1 MNFDHLRQDL
11 RHAVRSL
18 LRSPAFAVVT
28 ILTLAL
34 GIGANTAIFSIVN
47 GVILRP
53 LGYPKPEQLMYLTT
67 QFPAFGFEQF
77 WVSPPEYFEFREI
90 NQSFSAVGAFTTGEA
105 NLTAGDR
112 PLRVRSASVNDDLV
126 TALGIQPLTGR
137 LFRKG
142 EADLTGPPPTPGSP
156 PVPLPPFVILSHELW
171 QTAFGGQN
179 IVGQTV
185 EVNGLPRE
193 VIGIMPPG
201 ADVMDNRT
209 EIWMPLGLNPG
220 FRQNRGNHFLY
231 LIGRLKEGVTPQQ
244 AQTELTALILNWGER
259 VGVKQHVF
267 GPLPTGEAARKAS
280 PGAGHILQMEPV
292 QEEIVG
298 GASRA
303 IWVLQAAVGFVLLI
317 ACANLANL
325 LLARAEHRHRE
336 FAIRTALGAGRGRL
350 LRQFM
355 TEGVLLSIIGG
366 VFGLLLARAGVQA
379 LIRVYPTSLP
389 RTSEVTVDPLVL
401 LFTLGVSIATG
412 LVFGLAPVMHTR
424 FSGLMI
430 ALKEGGGK
438 GATGAARHHVR
449 RGLVM
454 AEVALA
460 VMLVIGAGLLLRTVA
475 NLTDVDAGFDRSRLV
490 TFSMALPVAAYP
502 QPLARA
508 QLYQQLLGK
517 LRALPGVQSATAM
530 SGLPPNRPLNAN
542 DTDIDNYTAPPEG
555 PFENVDY
562 YQNVLTD
569 YFDTMGIPIVQGRS
583 FQPSDAASSGMVAV
597 VNETL
602 VNTFWKG
609 LHPIGQRLRPCCG
622 DQVPWYTVVG
632 VAKDVKQ
639 GGVDQRTGT
648 ELYFFVDQTSK
659 APPPFSNASAIMNVV
674 LRTTLQP
681 AMLRQ
686 TIERAVRESDPSV
699 PIVRLRNMN
708 GVFEESIRRPRLLA
722 QLLGG
727 FAGLALLLAAIGTYG
742 VLSYMVAERRREIGI
757 RMALGADQGSVLAQ
771 VLKQGLV
778 LTTVGIVVG
787 LAGAFAL
794 NQLIASLLFGVQPT
808 DPITLVAVVA
818 TITIVAALAC
828 WLPAWRASRLDPN
841 VVLRED

>member
-1 MNFDHLRQDL
+1 MIVDHLRQDL
-11 RHAVRSL
+11 RHAFKSL
-18 LRSPAFAVVT
+18 LRAPAFSVVT

-67 QFPAFGFEQF
+67 QFPAFGFDQF
-77 WVSPPEYFEFREI
+77 WVSPPEYLEFREI
-90 NQSFSAVGAFTTGEA
+90 NQSFSAVGAFTTGEV

-112 PLRVRSASVNDDLV
+112 PLRVRSASVNDDLLR
-126 TALGIQPLTGR
+126 ALGVQPVTGR

-142 EADLTGPPPTPGSP
+142 EADLTGPAPTPGSP

-171 QTAFGGQN
+171 QTAFGGQH

-201 ADVMDNRT
+201 TDVMDNRT

-220 FRQNRGNHFLY
+220 FRQNRGSHFLY
-231 LIGRLKEGVTPQQ
+231 LIGRLKDGVTPQQ
-244 AQTELTALILNWGER
+244 AQTELAALIQNWGER
-259 VGVKQHVF
+259 VGAKQHVF
-267 GPLPTGEAARKAS
+267 TPVPTNEADRKAN

-336 FAIRTALGAGRGRL
+336 FAVRTALGAGRGRL

-366 VFGLLLARAGVQA
+366 VLGLLLARAGVQA

-401 LFTLGVSIATG
+401 LFTFGVSLATG
-412 LVFGLAPVMHTR
+412 LVFGLAPLLHTR
-424 FSGLMI
+424 VSGLMT
-430 ALKEGGGK
+430 ALKEGGAK

-475 NLTDVDAGFDRSRLV
+475 NLTSVDAGFDRSRLV
-490 TFSMALPVAAYP
+490 TFSMALPLADYP

-508 QLYQQLLGK
+508 QLYQGLLEK
-517 LRALPGVQSATAM
+517 LRAVPGVQAATAM

-562 YQNVLTD
+562 YQNVMTD
-569 YFDTMGIPIVQGRS
+569 YFETMGIPIVQGRS

-609 LHPIGQRLRPCCG
+609 LNPIGQRLRPCCG
-622 DQVPWYTVVG
+622 DQVPWFTVVG

-639 GGVDQRTGT
+639 RGVDQRTGT
-648 ELYFFVDQTSK
+648 EFYFLVDQAAK
-659 APPPFSNASAIMNVV
+659 APPPFSSAPGIMNLV

-681 AMLRQ
+681 AALRQ
-686 TIERAVRESDPSV
+686 TIERVVRESDPSV
-699 PIVRLRNMN
+699 PIVRLRGMD

-757 RMALGADQGSVLAQ
+757 RMALGADQGNVLGQ

-778 LTTVGIVVG
+778 LTTIGIVVG

-794 NQLIASLLFGVQPT
+794 NRLIASLLFGVRPT
-808 DPITLVAVVA
+808 DPTTLVAVVA
-818 TITIVAALAC
+818 TITLVAAVAC
-828 WLPAWRASRLDPN
+828 WLPAWRASRLDPI